1 VPLWSYSWTDDI
13 GLRSPLGY
21 ISVEGRK
28 TAEGRKTVEGM
39 TKFILILK

>member
-1 VPLWSYSWTDDI
+1 MISAI
-13 GLRSPLGY
+13 RSPLGY